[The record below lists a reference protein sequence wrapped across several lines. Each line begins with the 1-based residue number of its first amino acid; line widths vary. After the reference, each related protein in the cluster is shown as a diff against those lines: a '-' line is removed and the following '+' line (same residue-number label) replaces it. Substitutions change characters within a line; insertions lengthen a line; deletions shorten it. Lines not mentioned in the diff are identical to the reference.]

1 MKIVSEWKYFDIKF
15 KWSASIK
22 KVMPVLAPSMDYST
36 LDIGRGDKAMRE
48 LHNIISWKTPEADK
62 KKTIEDL
69 LIYCGQD
76 TMAMVRIFEAIKRV
90 I

>member
-1 MKIVSEWKYFDIKF
+1 
-15 KWSASIK
+15 
-22 KVMPVLAPSMDYST
+22 MPVLAPSMDYT
-36 LDIGRGDKAMRE
+36 KLDIGRGDKAMRE
-48 LHNIISWKTPEADK
+48 LHNIISGKKTLEDR

-76 TMAMVRIFEAIKRV
+76 TMAMVRIYEAIKKV